1 MKVVI
6 LAICIIQWLF
16 TGDIPAKFRIPN
28 LSQSPD
34 IVQNSHKAIYDFLIP
49 GQSLVNKNCCN
60 SRTSNDIDVKLG
72 PVTKLD
78 KRNNATSK
86 NLMMMS
92 CWQML
97 TNFCLMTN
105 LEQSGSWIPDARSV
119 KFTFS
124 LIVTFILQKLE
135 IDLNNFYHSS
145 HTIAFSK
152 DAVFFQKILIFCK
165 KKATISKIKGVVVVK
180 AIFSKTTYLCVL
192 NYVLNFRF
200 LA

>member
-1 MKVVI
+1 
-6 LAICIIQWLF
+6 
-16 TGDIPAKFRIPN
+16 
-28 LSQSPD
+28 
-34 IVQNSHKAIYDFLIP
+34 
-49 GQSLVNKNCCN
+49 
-60 SRTSNDIDVKLG
+60 
-72 PVTKLD
+72 
-78 KRNNATSK
+78 
-86 NLMMMS
+86 MS

-152 DAVFFQKILIFCK
+152 GAVFFQKILIFCK
-165 KKATISKIKGVVVVK
+165 KKLPSAKLKESQQLKLYFLKLHIYVYSITYSISGFQLNSNKFQMGQFYHPHPLQNEPLKSLLRLELRCKI
-180 AIFSKTTYLCVL
+180 FTT
-192 NYVLNFRF
+192 
-200 LA
+200 